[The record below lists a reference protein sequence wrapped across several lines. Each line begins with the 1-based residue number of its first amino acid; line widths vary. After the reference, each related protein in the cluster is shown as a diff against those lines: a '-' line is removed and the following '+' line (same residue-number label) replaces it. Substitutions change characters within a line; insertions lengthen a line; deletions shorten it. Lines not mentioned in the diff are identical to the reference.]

1 MFLFESSVLFI
12 FRIDSLSTRETII
25 PVLFCLFSGLY
36 CFLSHIYI
44 FTGTIMS
51 DQNNR
56 PLPLDV
62 ELKFQM
68 QAMTQMMER
77 MNFVMEN
84 VCDKLNRLEKH
95 GNEDGWG

>member
-25 PVLFCLFSGLY
+25 PVLFCLFSGFY